1 MDQEGQRTSR
11 PFPAKRADGMNNR
24 GITLALGLALAAFLT
39 GCGVKSVPVAT
50 RADGQPA
57 TAVRPAPD
65 GTARLPKA
73 TPLASSLSVVPTE
86 ITRNPN
92 AERKRFFLDGLLN

>member
-1 MDQEGQRTSR
+1 
-11 PFPAKRADGMNNR
+11 MNTR
-24 GITLALGLALAAFLT
+24 GITLALGLALAGALA

-57 TAVRPAPD
+57 TAVVPAGD

-73 TPLASSLSVVPTE
+73 TPLASDLSVVPTE
-86 ITRNPN
+86 VTRNPG
-92 AERKRFFLDGLLN
+92 AEPRPFLLDRILN